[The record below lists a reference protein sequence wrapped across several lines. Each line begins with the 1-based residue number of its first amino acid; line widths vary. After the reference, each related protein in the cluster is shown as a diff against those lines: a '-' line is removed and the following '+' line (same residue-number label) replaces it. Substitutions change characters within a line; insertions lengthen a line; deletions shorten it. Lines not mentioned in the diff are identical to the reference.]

1 MVRDVLIEK
10 YLEQFQ
16 HKVFEGAGGIPGWE
30 RMWRRSCRESV
41 AVMRL
46 TYDGRRRPPR
56 MQDSSAVS
64 SARIAF
70 QFPNFRWY
78 MIARFLVTVSS
89 EMQSVAVG
97 WQVYEFTH
105 RPFDLGIVGL
115 AQFLPGI
122 LLFLIAGHIADRVA
136 RQRIL
141 RICYGAFSICS
152 LLLTGLT
159 VAGLASVYPIY
170 LVLLLNG
177 TVRAFNGPAS
187 QAFLPLVV
195 PQEHFPNAVAW
206 ASSIFQTA
214 TIVGPMIGGVLYGIT
229 GSPIPVYAS
238 AASCY
243 IIALS
248 CMLRVPAKSQQRTQ
262 TSASLAIVLEGL
274 TYIWRNK
281 LVLGAISLD
290 LFAVLLGGAVALLP
304 VYAHE
309 ILKVGAF
316 GLGVLR
322 SAPGVGAVVMAIMV
336 AHWPLRRRA
345 GSAMLLCVL
354 AFGVFT
360 VIFGLSHNLALSL
373 VSLVLLGASD
383 MVSVIVRHTL
393 IQLATPDAMRG
404 RVSAVNM
411 VFIGAS
417 NEVGQF
423 ESGLTAQWFGTVP
436 AVVIGGL
443 GTIVIVVLWGT
454 LFPSLRR
461 VDRLEG

>member
-1 MVRDVLIEK
+1 
-10 YLEQFQ
+10 
-16 HKVFEGAGGIPGWE
+16 
-30 RMWRRSCRESV
+30 
-41 AVMRL
+41 
-46 TYDGRRRPPR
+46 
-56 MQDSSAVS
+56 
-64 SARIAF
+64 
-70 QFPNFRWY
+70 
-78 MIARFLVTVSS
+78 
-89 EMQSVAVG
+89 
-97 WQVYEFTH
+97 
-105 RPFDLGIVGL
+105 
-115 AQFLPGI
+115 
-122 LLFLIAGHIADRVA
+122 
-136 RQRIL
+136 
-141 RICYGAFSICS
+141 
-152 LLLTGLT
+152 
-159 VAGLASVYPIY
+159 
-170 LVLLLNG
+170 
-177 TVRAFNGPAS
+177 
-187 QAFLPLVV
+187 
-195 PQEHFPNAVAW
+195 
-206 ASSIFQTA
+206 
-214 TIVGPMIGGVLYGIT
+214 
-229 GSPIPVYAS
+229 
-238 AASCY
+238 
-243 IIALS
+243 
-248 CMLRVPAKSQQRTQ
+248 
-262 TSASLAIVLEGL
+262 
-274 TYIWRNK
+274 
-281 LVLGAISLD
+281 
-290 LFAVLLGGAVALLP
+290 